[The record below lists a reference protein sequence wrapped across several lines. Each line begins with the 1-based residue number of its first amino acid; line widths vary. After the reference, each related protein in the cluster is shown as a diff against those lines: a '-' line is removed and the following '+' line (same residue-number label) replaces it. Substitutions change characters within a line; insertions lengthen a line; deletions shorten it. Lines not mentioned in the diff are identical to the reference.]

1 VKKILFVLIA
11 IPVILWALWFVIP
24 ETTIQ
29 SIIEDYFAGKKFHV
43 EIHEMK
49 KGIFYNLSANKLFV
63 KSSTPEIIFFS
74 NLHGTINPLSFLILQ
89 LNISIDG
96 NVGGGNIFGNVRL
109 AKNKMRMRL
118 DFTKAHMDEIS
129 MLKRAGIKGTGTISG
144 RFSMINNKGNIDF
157 VAEDGNFQQA
167 EFAEVKVPLNY
178 FHNIKGAIEIDGDI
192 LNIISVYCEGKDIYA
207 RLKGVIKDAVMDLT
221 MEVMPGQSFIENP
234 FFLAELER
242 YKISPGYYI
251 IPVRSNIFL

>member
-1 VKKILFVLIA
+1 MKKILFVVIA

-29 SIIEDYFAGKKFHV
+29 SIIEDYFTGKKFHV

-49 KGIFYNLSANKLFV
+49 KGIFYNFSANKLVV
-63 KSSTPEIIFFS
+63 KSSTREIIFFS
-74 NLHGTINPLSFLILQ
+74 NLHGTINPLSLLILQ
-89 LNISIDG
+89 LNISVDG
-96 NVGGGNIFGNVRL
+96 NVGGGNISGNVRL
-109 AKNKMRMRL
+109 AKNNMQMRL
-118 DFTKAHMDEIS
+118 DFTKARIDEIS
-129 MLKRAGIKGTGTISG
+129 MLKRAGINGTGTLSG
-144 RFSMINNKGNIDF
+144 RFSMINSKGNIDF
-157 VAEDGNFQQA
+157 NTEDGNFQQA
-167 EFAEVKVPLNY
+167 EFAGVKVPLNF
-178 FHNIKGAIEIDGDI
+178 FHNVKGAIEINGDM

-234 FFLAELER
+234 FFFAELER

-251 IPVRSNIFL
+251 IPVRSNFSL

>member
-11 IPVILWALWFVIP
+11 IPVILWAPWFVIP

-29 SIIEDYFAGKKFHV
+29 SIMEDYFIGKKFHV

-49 KGIFYNLSANKLFV
+49 KGIFYNFSANKLV
-63 KSSTPEIIFFS
+63 VRSSTREIIFFS
-74 NLHGTINPLSFLILQ
+74 NVHGAINPLSLLILQ
-89 LNISIDG
+89 LNISVDG
-96 NVGGGNIFGNVRL
+96 TVGGGNISGNVRL
-109 AKNKMRMRL
+109 AKNNMQMHL
-118 DFTKAHMDEIS
+118 DFTKAHIDQIL
-129 MLKRAGIKGTGTISG
+129 MLKRAGINGTGTLSG

-157 VAEDGNFQQA
+157 NTEDGNFQQA
-167 EFAEVKVPLNY
+167 EFASVKVPLN
-178 FHNIKGAIEIDGDI
+178 FFNNVKGAIEINGDI
-192 LNIISVYCEGKDIYA
+192 LNIISVYCEGKNIYA

-234 FFLAELER
+234 FFFTELER

-251 IPVRSNIFL
+251 IPVRSNFFL

>member
-1 VKKILFVLIA
+1 MKKILFVVIA
-11 IPVILWALWFVIP
+11 IPVILWAPWFVIP

-49 KGIFYNLSANKLFV
+49 KGIFYNFSADKLAV
-63 KSSTPEIIFFS
+63 RSSTREIIFFS
-74 NLHGTINPLSFLILQ
+74 NLHGAINPLSLLILQ
-89 LNISIDG
+89 LNISVDG
-96 NVGGGNIFGNVRL
+96 TVGGGNISGNVRI
-109 AKNKMRMRL
+109 AKNNMQMRF
-118 DFTKAHMDEIS
+118 DFTKARIDQIS
-129 MLKRAGIKGTGTISG
+129 TLKRAGINGTGTLSG

-157 VAEDGNFQQA
+157 NTEDVNFQQA
-167 EFAEVKVPLNY
+167 EFAGVKVPLNF
-178 FHNIKGAIEIDGDI
+178 FHNVKGAVEIDGDM

-207 RLKGVIKDAVMDLT
+207 RLKGVIKDAVMDVN
-221 MEVMPGQSFIENP
+221 MEVMPGQSFIGNP
-234 FFLAELER
+234 FFFAELER

>member
-1 VKKILFVLIA
+1 VKKILFVVIA

-29 SIIEDYFAGKKFHV
+29 SIIEDYFTGKKFHV

-49 KGIFYNLSANKLFV
+49 KGIFYNFSANKLIV
-63 KSSTPEIIFFS
+63 KSSAREIIFFS
-74 NLHGTINPLSFLILQ
+74 NVHGVINPLSLLILQ
-89 LNISIDG
+89 LNISIDA
-96 NVGGGNIFGNVRL
+96 NVGGGNISGNVRL
-109 AKNKMRMRL
+109 AKNEMRMRL
-118 DFTKAHMDEIS
+118 DFTKAPIGEIP
-129 MLKRAGIKGTGTISG
+129 MLKRAGINGTGTLSG
-144 RFSMINNKGNIDF
+144 RFSMINSKGNIDF
-157 VAEDGNFQQA
+157 NTEDGNFQQA
-167 EFAEVKVPLNY
+167 EFAGVKVPLN
-178 FHNIKGAIEIDGDI
+178 FFRDVKGAIEIEGDM

-234 FFLAELER
+234 FFVAELER

-251 IPVRSNIFL
+251 IPVRRNFSL

>member
-1 VKKILFVLIA
+1 VKKILFGLIA
-11 IPVILWALWFVIP
+11 IPVILWAPWFVIP

-49 KGIFYNLSANKLFV
+49 KGVFYNFSADKLV
-63 KSSTPEIIFFS
+63 VRSSTREIIFFS
-74 NLHGTINPLSFLILQ
+74 NIHGTINPPSLLILR
-89 LNISIDG
+89 LNISVDG
-96 NVGGGNIFGNVRL
+96 TVGGGNISGDVQL
-109 AKNKMRMRL
+109 AKNKMQMHL
-118 DFTKAHMDEIS
+118 DFTKARIDEIS
-129 MLKRAGIKGTGTISG
+129 MLKRAGINGTGTLSG
-144 RFSMINNKGNIDF
+144 RFSMINSKGNIDF
-157 VAEDGNFQQA
+157 NTEDGNFQQA
-167 EFAEVKVPLNY
+167 EFAGVKVPLHL
-178 FHNIKGAIEIDGDI
+178 FHNVKGAIEINGDI
-192 LNIISVYCEGKDIYA
+192 LNIISVYCEGKDISA

-251 IPVRSNIFL
+251 IPVRSIFSL